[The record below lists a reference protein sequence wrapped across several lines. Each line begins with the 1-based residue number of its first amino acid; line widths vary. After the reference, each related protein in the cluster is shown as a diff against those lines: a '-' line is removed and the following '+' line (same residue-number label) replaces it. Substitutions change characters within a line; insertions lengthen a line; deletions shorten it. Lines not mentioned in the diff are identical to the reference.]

1 MKKLLEKDKAARTQ
15 IKEIEIK
22 NIVFK
27 SIFQN
32 LNFLVLTRWNA
43 FIKLSNLSYTNRTKN
58 SLTNRCVYSI
68 NKKRH
73 SKLTN
78 FSRQIFLKLTRSGQ
92 ISSLKKSSW

>member
-43 FIKLSNLSYTNRTKN
+43 FIKLSDLSSTHRTKN

-73 SKLTN
+73 NKLTN
-78 FSRQIFLKLTRSGQ
+78 FSRQIFLKLIRSGQ